1 MKKLADKR
9 KKFRMSFFEM
19 HFISKIILLLCI
31 PFVCVIALLSA
42 LEEWFHL
49 DFFGNLGFWFWSIV
63 IGTSVAIVVN
73 LALEHTRQ
81 KKLLKESPMYSKHLY
96 SDYTSAKAETVNV
109 SNPIIKKEPIIQ
121 ENGTVSAVSTQS
133 AEEDVNESLEKE
145 VQVSSEQIA
154 QSNLKDKC
162 SVCIDSIGEG
172 DKYVT
177 CPSCKIPAHTS
188 HLVEWLKIKSVCPNC
203 NKKIQG
209 I

>member
-19 HFISKIILLLCI
+19 HSVSKIILLLCI

-73 LALEHTRQ
+73 LALEHTMQ
-81 KKLLKESPMYSKHLY
+81 KKLLEERH
-96 SDYTSAKAETVNV
+96 TF
-109 SNPIIKKEPIIQ
+109 
-121 ENGTVSAVSTQS
+121 ST
-133 AEEDVNESLEKE
+133 EEKVNESLEKE
-145 VQVSSEQIA
+145 VQLCSEQIA

-162 SVCIDSIGEG
+162 SVCMDFIGEG

-188 HLVEWLKIKSVCPNC
+188 HLVEWLQIKSVCPNC

>member
-9 KKFRMSFFEM
+9 KIFRMSFFEM

-31 PFVCVIALLSA
+31 PFVSVIALLSA

-63 IGTSVAIVVN
+63 IGISVAIVVN

-81 KKLLKESPMYSKHLY
+81 KKLLKEIPTYS
-96 SDYTSAKAETVNV
+96 T
-109 SNPIIKKEPIIQ
+109 
-121 ENGTVSAVSTQS
+121 
-133 AEEDVNESLEKE
+133 EEEVNESLEKE
-145 VQVSSEQIA
+145 VQLSSEQIA

-162 SVCIDSIGEG
+162 SVCMDSIRKD

>member
-81 KKLLKESPMYSKHLY
+81 KKLLKERH
-96 SDYTSAKAETVNV
+96 TF
-109 SNPIIKKEPIIQ
+109 
-121 ENGTVSAVSTQS
+121 S
-133 AEEDVNESLEKE
+133 AEEKVNESLEKE
-145 VQVSSEQIA
+145 VQLSSEQIA

-162 SVCIDSIGEG
+162 SVCMDFIGEG

-188 HLVEWLKIKSVCPNC
+188 HLIEWLQIKSVCPNC
-203 NKKIQG
+203 NKKIKG